1 MKTVRL
7 QVLVPVPGCRE
18 VQSKGWE
25 AVLPHGSCLGC
36 LLYSNTPKDGKE
48 LCHIKHLNKVLMW
61 REDGM
66 LG

>member
-25 AVLPHGSCLGC
+25 AVLAHGSCLGC
-36 LLYSNTPKDGKE
+36 LLYSNTSKDGKE